1 MHCTVVHYLIFTWC
15 VNLYSYNRVH
25 PAYAEFGDDLYIIF
39 NDDNSDKL
47 IMRLRIADNSLGNKY
62 QAAGGDVAEGVPA
75 ELADHLEDDTFL
87 KLIEAN
93 ILSEITLQG
102 AFYAHYSNQNCS
114 KI

>member
-1 MHCTVVHYLIFTWC
+1 MNSVLNHC
-15 VNLYSYNRVH
+15 
-25 PAYAEFGDDLYIIF
+25 AEFGDDLYIIF
-39 NDDNSDKL
+39 NDDNSEKL

-62 QAAGGDVAEGVPA
+62 QAAGGDDIEGVPA

-102 AFYAHYSNQNCS
+102 ALTYTLVELLS
-114 KI
+114 